1 MSLIA
6 RGLEAHGIPTALVSV
21 MPSLSSTARPPR
33 QVIRRLNIGA
43 TVGRPHDVDGQL
55 ETLRRM
61 VALIEN
67 ADGFGAIDKD
77 AKPEKSRPGGRVA
90 ARGAK

>member
-1 MSLIA
+1 M
-6 RGLEAHGIPTALVSV
+6 PTVLVSV
-21 MPSLSSTARPPR
+21 MPPLSSSARPPR

-43 TVGRPHDVDGQL
+43 TVGRPNDVAGQK

-67 ADGFGAIDKD
+67 ADAFGAVDKD
-77 AKPEKSRPGGRVA
+77 EKKA
-90 ARGAK
+90 